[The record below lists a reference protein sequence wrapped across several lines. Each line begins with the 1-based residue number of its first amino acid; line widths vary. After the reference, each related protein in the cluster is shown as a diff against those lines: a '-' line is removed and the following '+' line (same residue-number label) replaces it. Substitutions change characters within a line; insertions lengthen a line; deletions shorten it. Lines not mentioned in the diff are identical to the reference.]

1 MMSNPVTG
9 AGYFFRGLSLLNK
22 PGVRRFVIIPLLI
35 NILIFAGLIWLS
47 ADQFGGFIDWM
58 TPSLPDWL
66 LWLTWLLWLIFGL
79 MAFIV
84 LFFGFSILAN
94 LVGAPFNSYLAAA
107 VEQHLTGQTLP
118 DTGKS
123 LWQDVAEAV
132 LGELKKILYYLLWAI
147 PLLILNF
154 IPGLNLLSPVL
165 WAVFGAWMLSLE
177 YLDYPLGNYG
187 LTFTAIRRKIREQR
201 MLSLGFGGAVM
212 LATLIPLF
220 NFLVMPVAVA
230 GATAL
235 RVEQVPVDNLTQ
247 HEDDKLT
254 EGK

>member
-1 MMSNPVTG
+1 MISNPVTG
-9 AGYFFRGLSLLNK
+9 AGYFFKGLSLLNK
-22 PGVRRFVIIPLLI
+22 PGVRRFVIMPLLI

-47 ADQFGGFIDWM
+47 ADRFGGFIDWM

-66 LWLTWLLWLIFGL
+66 LWLTWLLWLVFGL

-94 LVGAPFNSYLAAA
+94 LVGAPFNSYLAGA
-107 VEQHLTGQTLP
+107 VEKYLTGQALP
-118 DTGKS
+118 ETGKS
-123 LWQDVAEAV
+123 LWQDVVDAL

-147 PLLILNF
+147 PLVIINF
-154 IPGLNLLSPVL
+154 IPGINLLAPVL

-177 YLDYPLGNYG
+177 YTDYPLGNYG
-187 LTFTAIRRKIREQR
+187 LTFPAIRRKISEHR

-235 RVEQVPVDNLTQ
+235 RVEQIPLDQITTR
-247 HEDDKLT
+247 ESDKLP
-254 EGK
+254 EA

>member
-1 MMSNPVTG
+1 MISNPVTG
-9 AGYFFRGLSLLNK
+9 ASYFFKGLSLLNK
-22 PGVRRFVIIPLLI
+22 PGVRRFVIMPLLI

-66 LWLTWLLWLIFGL
+66 LWLTWLLWLVFGL

-94 LVGAPFNSYLAAA
+94 LVGAPFNSYLAGA
-107 VEQHLTGQTLP
+107 VEKYLTGQALP
-118 DTGKS
+118 ETGKS
-123 LWQDVAEAV
+123 LWQDVVDAI

-147 PLLILNF
+147 PLVIINF
-154 IPGLNLLSPVL
+154 IPGINLLAPVL

-177 YLDYPLGNYG
+177 YTDYPLGNYG
-187 LTFTAIRRKIREQR
+187 LTFPAIRRKISEQR
-201 MLSLGFGGAVM
+201 MLSLGFGAAVM

-235 RVEQVPVDNLTQ
+235 RVEQIPLDEITTV
-247 HEDDKLT
+247 ESDKLP
-254 EGK
+254 EA

>member
-1 MMSNPVTG
+1 MISNPVTG
-9 AGYFFRGLSLLNK
+9 ASYFFKGLSLLNK
-22 PGVRRFVIIPLLI
+22 PGVRRFVIMPLLI

-47 ADQFGGFIDWM
+47 ADRFGGFIDWM

-66 LWLTWLLWLIFGL
+66 LWLTWLLWLVFGL

-94 LVGAPFNSYLAAA
+94 LVGAPFNSYLAGA
-107 VEQHLTGQTLP
+107 VERYLTGQALP
-118 DTGKS
+118 ETGKS
-123 LWQDVAEAV
+123 LWQDVVDAL

-147 PLLILNF
+147 PLVIINF
-154 IPGLNLLSPVL
+154 IPGINLLAPVL

-177 YLDYPLGNYG
+177 YTDYPLGNYG
-187 LTFTAIRRKIREQR
+187 LTFPAIRRKISEQR

-235 RVEQVPVDNLTQ
+235 RVEQIPLDEITTR
-247 HEDDKLT
+247 ESEKLP
-254 EGK
+254 EA

>member
-1 MMSNPVTG
+1 MISNPVTG

-35 NILIFAGLIWLS
+35 NVLIFAGLIWLL
-47 ADQFGGFIDWM
+47 ADQFGVFIDWM
-58 TPSLPDWL
+58 TPTLPDWL

-79 MAFIV
+79 VAFIV

-107 VEQHLTGQTLP
+107 VENHLTGQALP
-118 DTGKS
+118 ASGKS
-123 LWQDVAEAV
+123 FWQEAV
-132 LGELKKILYYLLWAI
+132 EALLGELKKILYYLLWAI
-147 PLLILNF
+147 PLLIINF
-154 IPGLNLLSPVL
+154 IPGINLLAPVL

-177 YLDYPLGNYG
+177 YMDYPLGNYG
-187 LTFTAIRRKIREQR
+187 LTFPAIRRKIREQR

-235 RVEQVPVDNLTQ
+235 RVEQLPVDAMTAGEN
-247 HEDDKLT
+247 DKLT
-254 EGK
+254 AN

>member
-1 MMSNPVTG
+1 MISNPVTG
-9 AGYFFRGLSLLNK
+9 AGYFFTGLSLLNK

-35 NILIFAGLIWLS
+35 NILIFAGLIWLL
-47 ADQFGGFIDWM
+47 ADQFGGLIDWM
-58 TPSLPDWL
+58 TPTLPDWL
-66 LWLTWLLWLIFGL
+66 LWLTWLLWLVFGL

-107 VEQHLTGQTLP
+107 VEKHLTGQPLA
-118 DTGKS
+118 DSGKS
-123 LWQDVAEAV
+123 LWQDVVEAI
-132 LGELKKILYYLLWAI
+132 LGELKKILYYLMWAI
-147 PLLILNF
+147 PLLIIGF
-154 IPGLNLLSPVL
+154 IPGINLLSPLL
-165 WAVFGAWMLSLE
+165 WALFGAWMLSLE
-177 YLDYPLGNYG
+177 YMDYPLGNYG
-187 LTFTAIRRKIREQR
+187 LTFPTIRRKISEQR

-235 RVEQVPVDNLTQ
+235 RVEQIPLDEITARDN
-247 HEDDKLT
+247 DKLT
-254 EGK
+254 QA

>member
-1 MMSNPVTG
+1 MISNPVTG
-9 AGYFFRGLSLLNK
+9 AGYFFRGLSLLNQ

-47 ADQFGGFIDWM
+47 ADQFGSFIDWM
-58 TPSLPDWL
+58 TPTLPDWL

-107 VEQHLTGQTLP
+107 VEKHLTGQTLP
-118 DTGKS
+118 DSGKS
-123 LWQDVAEAV
+123 LWQDAVEA
-132 LGELKKILYYLLWAI
+132 LIGELKKILYYLLWAI
-147 PLLILNF
+147 PLLILGF
-154 IPGLNLLSPVL
+154 IPGINLLSPVF
-165 WAVFGAWMLSLE
+165 WAIFGAWMLSLE
-177 YLDYPLGNYG
+177 YTDYPLGNHG
-187 LTFTAIRRKIREQR
+187 ITFPAIRRKISEQR

-235 RVEQVPVDNLTQ
+235 RVEQMPLNELPET
-247 HEDDKLT
+247 
-254 EGK
+254 

>member
-1 MMSNPVTG
+1 MISNPVTG
-9 AGYFFRGLSLLNK
+9 AGYFFKGLSLLNK
-22 PGVRRFVIIPLLI
+22 PGVRRFVIMPLLI

-47 ADQFGGFIDWM
+47 ADRFGGFIDWM

-66 LWLTWLLWLIFGL
+66 LWLTWLLWLVFGL

-94 LVGAPFNSYLAAA
+94 LVGAPFNSYLAGA
-107 VEQHLTGQTLP
+107 VEKYLTGQALP
-118 DTGKS
+118 KTGKS
-123 LWQDVAEAV
+123 LWQDVVDAL

-147 PLLILNF
+147 PLVIINF
-154 IPGLNLLSPVL
+154 IPGINLLAPVL

-177 YLDYPLGNYG
+177 YTDYPLGNYG
-187 LTFTAIRRKIREQR
+187 LTFPAIRRKISEQR
-201 MLSLGFGGAVM
+201 MLSLGFGAAVM

-235 RVEQVPVDNLTQ
+235 RVEQIPLDEITTR
-247 HEDDKLT
+247 ERDKLP
-254 EGK
+254 EA

>member
-1 MMSNPVTG
+1 MISNPVTG
-9 AGYFFRGLSLLNK
+9 AGYFFKGLSLLNK
-22 PGVRRFVIIPLLI
+22 PGVRRFVIMPLLI

-47 ADQFGGFIDWM
+47 ADRFGGFIDWM

-66 LWLTWLLWLIFGL
+66 LWLTWLLWLVFGL

-94 LVGAPFNSYLAAA
+94 LVGAPFNSYLAGA
-107 VEQHLTGQTLP
+107 VERYLTGQALP
-118 DTGKS
+118 ETGKS
-123 LWQDVAEAV
+123 LWQDVVDAL

-147 PLLILNF
+147 PLVIINF
-154 IPGLNLLSPVL
+154 IPGINLLAPVL

-177 YLDYPLGNYG
+177 YTDYPLGNYG
-187 LTFTAIRRKIREQR
+187 LTFPAIRRKISEHR

-235 RVEQVPVDNLTQ
+235 RVEQIPLDQITTR
-247 HEDDKLT
+247 ESDKLP
-254 EGK
+254 EA

>member
-1 MMSNPVTG
+1 MISNPVTG
-9 AGYFFRGLSLLNK
+9 ASYFFKGLSLLNK
-22 PGVRRFVIIPLLI
+22 PGVRRFVIMPLLI

-47 ADQFGGFIDWM
+47 ADRFGGFIDWM

-66 LWLTWLLWLIFGL
+66 LWLTWLLWLVFGL

-94 LVGAPFNSYLAAA
+94 LVGAPFNSYLAGA
-107 VEQHLTGQTLP
+107 VEKYLTGQALP
-118 DTGKS
+118 ETGKS
-123 LWQDVAEAV
+123 LWQDVVDAL

-147 PLLILNF
+147 PLVIINF
-154 IPGLNLLSPVL
+154 IPGINLLAPVL

-177 YLDYPLGNYG
+177 YTDYPLGNYG
-187 LTFTAIRRKIREQR
+187 LTFPAIRRKISEQR

-235 RVEQVPVDNLTQ
+235 RVEQIPLDEITTR
-247 HEDDKLT
+247 ESEKLP
-254 EGK
+254 EA

>member
-1 MMSNPVTG
+1 MISNPVTG
-9 AGYFFRGLSLLNK
+9 ASYFFKGLSLLNK
-22 PGVRRFVIIPLLI
+22 PGVRRFVIMPLLI

-47 ADQFGGFIDWM
+47 ADRFGWFIDWM

-66 LWLTWLLWLIFGL
+66 LWLTWLLWLVFGL

-94 LVGAPFNSYLAAA
+94 LVGAPFNSYLAGA
-107 VEQHLTGQTLP
+107 VEKYLTGQALP
-118 DTGKS
+118 ETGKS
-123 LWQDVAEAV
+123 LWQDVVDAL

-147 PLLILNF
+147 PLVIINF
-154 IPGLNLLSPVL
+154 IPGINLLAPVL

-177 YLDYPLGNYG
+177 YTDYPLGNYG
-187 LTFTAIRRKIREQR
+187 LTFPAIRRKISEQR

-235 RVEQVPVDNLTQ
+235 RVEQIPLDEITTR
-247 HEDDKLT
+247 ESEKLP
-254 EGK
+254 EA

>member
-1 MMSNPVTG
+1 MISNPVTG

-35 NILIFAGLIWLS
+35 NVLIFAGLIWLL
-47 ADQFGGFIDWM
+47 ADQFGVFIDWM
-58 TPSLPDWL
+58 TPTLPDWL

-79 MAFIV
+79 VAFIV

-107 VEQHLTGQTLP
+107 VENHLTGQALP
-118 DTGKS
+118 ASGKS
-123 LWQDVAEAV
+123 FWQEVVEAL

-147 PLLILNF
+147 PLLIINF
-154 IPGLNLLSPVL
+154 IPGINLLAPVL

-177 YLDYPLGNYG
+177 YMDYPLGNYG
-187 LTFTAIRRKIREQR
+187 LTFPAIRRKIREQR

-235 RVEQVPVDNLTQ
+235 RVEQIPVEAVTAGENDQLTAN
-247 HEDDKLT
+247 
-254 EGK
+254 

>member
-1 MMSNPVTG
+1 MISNPVTG
-9 AGYFFRGLSLLNK
+9 AGYFFKGLSLLNK
-22 PGVRRFVIIPLLI
+22 PGVRRFVIMPLLI
-35 NILIFAGLIWLS
+35 NVLIFAGLIWLS

-66 LWLTWLLWLIFGL
+66 LWLTWLLWLVFGL

-94 LVGAPFNSYLAAA
+94 LVGAPFNSYLAGA
-107 VEQHLTGQTLP
+107 VEKHLTGQALP
-118 DTGKS
+118 ETGKS
-123 LWQDVAEAV
+123 FWQDVVEAI

-147 PLLILNF
+147 PLLIIGF
-154 IPGLNLLSPVL
+154 IPGINLLAPVL

-177 YLDYPLGNYG
+177 YTDYPLGNYG
-187 LTFTAIRRKIREQR
+187 LTFPAIRRKISEQR
-201 MLSLGFGGAVM
+201 MLSLGFGAAVM

-230 GATAL
+230 GATAM
-235 RVEQVPVDNLTQ
+235 RVEQIPLDELTTR
-247 HEDDKLT
+247 DSDKLPAA
-254 EGK
+254 

>member
-1 MMSNPVTG
+1 MISNPVTG
-9 AGYFFRGLSLLNK
+9 ASYFFKGLSLLNK
-22 PGVRRFVIIPLLI
+22 PGVRRFVIMPLLI

-47 ADQFGGFIDWM
+47 ADRFGGFIDWM

-66 LWLTWLLWLIFGL
+66 LWLTWLLWLVFGL

-94 LVGAPFNSYLAAA
+94 LVGAPFNSYLAGA
-107 VEQHLTGQTLP
+107 VEKYLTGQALP
-118 DTGKS
+118 ETGKS
-123 LWQDVAEAV
+123 LWQDVVDAL

-147 PLLILNF
+147 PLVIINF
-154 IPGLNLLSPVL
+154 IPGINLLAPVL

-177 YLDYPLGNYG
+177 YTDYPLGNYG
-187 LTFTAIRRKIREQR
+187 LTFPAIRRKISEQR
-201 MLSLGFGGAVM
+201 MLSLGFGAAVM

-235 RVEQVPVDNLTQ
+235 RVEQIPLDEITTR
-247 HEDDKLT
+247 ESDKLP
-254 EGK
+254 EA

>member
-1 MMSNPVTG
+1 MISNPVTG
-9 AGYFFRGLSLLNK
+9 AGYFFKGLSLLNK
-22 PGVRRFVIIPLLI
+22 PGVRRFVIMPLLI
-35 NILIFAGLIWLS
+35 NILIFASLIWLS
-47 ADQFGGFIDWM
+47 ADRFGGFIDWM

-66 LWLTWLLWLIFGL
+66 LWLTWLLWLVFGL

-94 LVGAPFNSYLAAA
+94 LVGAPFNSYLAGA
-107 VEQHLTGQTLP
+107 VEKYLTGQALP
-118 DTGKS
+118 ETGKS
-123 LWQDVAEAV
+123 LWQDVVEAL

-147 PLLILNF
+147 PLVIINF
-154 IPGLNLLSPVL
+154 IPGINLLAPVL

-177 YLDYPLGNYG
+177 YTDYPLGNYG
-187 LTFTAIRRKIREQR
+187 LTFPAIRRKISEHR

-235 RVEQVPVDNLTQ
+235 RVEQIPLDQITTR
-247 HEDDKLT
+247 ESDKLP
-254 EGK
+254 EA

>member
-1 MMSNPVTG
+1 MISNPVTG
-9 AGYFFRGLSLLNK
+9 ASYFFKGLSLLNK
-22 PGVRRFVIIPLLI
+22 PGVRRFVIMPLLI

-66 LWLTWLLWLIFGL
+66 LWLTWLLWLVFGL

-94 LVGAPFNSYLAAA
+94 LVGAPFNSYLAGA
-107 VEQHLTGQTLP
+107 VEKYLTGQALP
-118 DTGKS
+118 ETGKS
-123 LWQDVAEAV
+123 LWQDVVDAI

-147 PLLILNF
+147 PLVIINF
-154 IPGLNLLSPVL
+154 IPGINLLAPVL

-177 YLDYPLGNYG
+177 YTDYPLGNYG
-187 LTFTAIRRKIREQR
+187 LTFPAIRRKISEQR
-201 MLSLGFGGAVM
+201 MLSLGFGAAVM

-235 RVEQVPVDNLTQ
+235 RVEQIPLDEITTR
-247 HEDDKLT
+247 ESDKLP
-254 EGK
+254 EA

>member
-1 MMSNPVTG
+1 MISNPVTG
-9 AGYFFRGLSLLNK
+9 AGYFFKGLSLLNK
-22 PGVRRFVIIPLLI
+22 PGVRRFVIMPLLI

-58 TPSLPDWL
+58 TPTLPDWL
-66 LWLTWLLWLIFGL
+66 LWLTWLLWLVFGL

-94 LVGAPFNSYLAAA
+94 LVGAPFNSYLAGA
-107 VEQHLTGQTLP
+107 VEKHLTGQALP
-118 DTGKS
+118 ETGKS
-123 LWQDVAEAV
+123 FWQDVVEAI

-147 PLLILNF
+147 PLLIIGF
-154 IPGLNLLSPVL
+154 IPGINLLAPVL

-177 YLDYPLGNYG
+177 YTDYPLGNYG
-187 LTFTAIRRKIREQR
+187 LTFPAIRRKIREQR
-201 MLSLGFGGAVM
+201 MLSLGFGAAVM

-235 RVEQVPVDNLTQ
+235 RVEQIPLDELTTR
-247 HEDDKLT
+247 DSDKLPAA
-254 EGK
+254 

>member
-1 MMSNPVTG
+1 MISNPVTG
-9 AGYFFRGLSLLNK
+9 ASYFFKGLSLLNK
-22 PGVRRFVIIPLLI
+22 PGVRRFVIMPLLI

-66 LWLTWLLWLIFGL
+66 LWLTWLLWLVFGL
-79 MAFIV
+79 MAFLV

-94 LVGAPFNSYLAAA
+94 LVGAPFNSYLAGA
-107 VEQHLTGQTLP
+107 VEKYLTGQALP
-118 DTGKS
+118 ETGKS
-123 LWQDVAEAV
+123 LWQDVVDAI

-147 PLLILNF
+147 PLVIINF
-154 IPGLNLLSPVL
+154 IPGINLLAPVL

-177 YLDYPLGNYG
+177 YTDYPLGNYG
-187 LTFTAIRRKIREQR
+187 LTFPAIRRKISEQR
-201 MLSLGFGGAVM
+201 MLSLGFGAAVM

-235 RVEQVPVDNLTQ
+235 RVEQIPLDEITTV
-247 HEDDKLT
+247 ESDKLP
-254 EGK
+254 EA

>member
-1 MMSNPVTG
+1 MISNPVTG

-35 NILIFAGLIWLS
+35 NILIFGGLIWLS
-47 ADQFGGFIDWM
+47 ADRFGVFIDWM
-58 TPSLPDWL
+58 TPTLPEWL

-79 MAFIV
+79 TAFV
-84 LFFGFSILAN
+84 VVFFGFSILAN

-107 VEQHLTGQTLP
+107 VEKHLTGQALP

-123 LWQDVAEAV
+123 FWQEAV
-132 LGELKKILYYLLWAI
+132 EALLGELKKILYYLLWAI
-147 PLLILNF
+147 PLFLLGFTPVI
-154 IPGLNLLSPVL
+154 NLFAPLLWVL
-165 WAVFGAWMLSLE
+165 FGAWMLSLE

-187 LTFTAIRRKIREQR
+187 LTFPAIRRKLREQR
-201 MLSLGFGGAVM
+201 MLSLGFGAAVM

-230 GATAL
+230 AATAL
-235 RVEQVPVDNLTQ
+235 RVEQIPLDSLPAGDV
-247 HEDDKLT
+247 EKLSSP
-254 EGK
+254 

>member
-1 MMSNPVTG
+1 MISNPVTG
-9 AGYFFRGLSLLNK
+9 AGYFFKGLSLLNK
-22 PGVRRFVIIPLLI
+22 PGVRRFVIMPLLI

-47 ADQFGGFIDWM
+47 ADRFGGFIDWM

-66 LWLTWLLWLIFGL
+66 LWLTWLLWLVFGL

-94 LVGAPFNSYLAAA
+94 LVGAPFNSYLAGA
-107 VEQHLTGQTLP
+107 VEKYLTGQALP
-118 DTGKS
+118 ETGKS
-123 LWQDVAEAV
+123 LWQDVVEAL

-147 PLLILNF
+147 PLVIINF
-154 IPGLNLLSPVL
+154 IPGINLLAPVL

-177 YLDYPLGNYG
+177 YTDYPLGNYG
-187 LTFTAIRRKIREQR
+187 LTFPAIRRKISEHR

-235 RVEQVPVDNLTQ
+235 RVEQIPLDQITTR
-247 HEDDKLT
+247 ESDKLP
-254 EGK
+254 EA

>member
-1 MMSNPVTG
+1 MISNPVTG
-9 AGYFFRGLSLLNK
+9 AGYFFKGLSLLNK
-22 PGVRRFVIIPLLI
+22 PGVRRFVIMPLLI

-47 ADQFGGFIDWM
+47 ADRFGGFIDWM

-66 LWLTWLLWLIFGL
+66 LWLTWLLWLVFGL

-94 LVGAPFNSYLAAA
+94 LVGAPFNSYLAGA
-107 VEQHLTGQTLP
+107 VEKYLTGQALP
-118 DTGKS
+118 ETGKS
-123 LWQDVAEAV
+123 LWQDVVDAL

-147 PLLILNF
+147 PLVIINF
-154 IPGLNLLSPVL
+154 IPGINLLAPVL
-165 WAVFGAWMLSLE
+165 WALFGAWMLSLE
-177 YLDYPLGNYG
+177 YTDYPLGNYG
-187 LTFTAIRRKIREQR
+187 LTFPAIRRKISEQR
-201 MLSLGFGGAVM
+201 MLSLGFGAAVM

-235 RVEQVPVDNLTQ
+235 RVEQIPLDEITTR
-247 HEDDKLT
+247 ESDKLP
-254 EGK
+254 EA

>member
-1 MMSNPVTG
+1 MISNPVTG
-9 AGYFFRGLSLLNK
+9 AGYFFRGLSLINK
-22 PGVRRFVIIPLLI
+22 PGVRRFVIMPLLI

-47 ADQFGGFIDWM
+47 ADQFGSFIDWF
-58 TPSLPDWL
+58 TPTLPEWL
-66 LWLTWLLWLIFGL
+66 LWLTWLLWLVFGL

-84 LFFGFSILAN
+84 LFFGFTLLAN

-107 VEQHLTGQTLP
+107 VEKHLTGQPIP
-118 DTGKS
+118 DSGKS
-123 LWQDVAEAV
+123 IGQDIVEGV

-147 PLLILNF
+147 PLFIISF
-154 IPGLNLLSPVL
+154 IPGINLLSPLL

-177 YLDYPLGNYG
+177 YTDYPLGNHG
-187 LTFTAIRRKIREQR
+187 LTFPTIRQKIREQR
-201 MLSLGFGGAVM
+201 MLSLGYGGAVM

-235 RVEQVPVDNLTQ
+235 RVEQIPLDTLPQSET
-247 HEDDKLT
+247 DRLT
-254 EGK
+254 ES

>member
-1 MMSNPVTG
+1 MISNPVTG
-9 AGYFFRGLSLLNK
+9 AGYFFKGLSLLNK
-22 PGVRRFVIIPLLI
+22 PGVRRFVIMPLLI

-47 ADQFGGFIDWM
+47 ADRFGGFIDWM

-66 LWLTWLLWLIFGL
+66 LWLTWLLWLVFGL

-94 LVGAPFNSYLAAA
+94 LVGAPFNSYLAGA
-107 VEQHLTGQTLP
+107 VEKYLTGQALP
-118 DTGKS
+118 ETGKS
-123 LWQDVAEAV
+123 LWQDVVDAL

-147 PLLILNF
+147 PLVIINF
-154 IPGLNLLSPVL
+154 IPGINLLAPVL

-177 YLDYPLGNYG
+177 YTDYPLGNYG
-187 LTFTAIRRKIREQR
+187 LTFPAIRRKISEQR
-201 MLSLGFGGAVM
+201 MLSLGFGAAVM

-235 RVEQVPVDNLTQ
+235 RVEQIPLDEITTR
-247 HEDDKLT
+247 ESDKLP
-254 EGK
+254 EA

>member
-1 MMSNPVTG
+1 MISNPVTG
-9 AGYFFRGLSLLNK
+9 ASYFFKGLSLLNK
-22 PGVRRFVIIPLLI
+22 PGVRRFVIMPLLI

-47 ADQFGGFIDWM
+47 ADRFGGFIDWM
-58 TPSLPDWL
+58 TPSLPVWL
-66 LWLTWLLWLIFGL
+66 LWLTWLLWLVFGL

-94 LVGAPFNSYLAAA
+94 LVGAPFNSYLAGA
-107 VEQHLTGQTLP
+107 VEKYLTGQALP
-118 DTGKS
+118 ETGKS
-123 LWQDVAEAV
+123 LWQDVVDAL

-147 PLLILNF
+147 PLVIINF
-154 IPGLNLLSPVL
+154 IPGINLLAPVL

-177 YLDYPLGNYG
+177 YTDYPLGNYG
-187 LTFTAIRRKIREQR
+187 LTFPAIRRKISEQR

-235 RVEQVPVDNLTQ
+235 RVEQIPLDEITTR
-247 HEDDKLT
+247 ESEKLP
-254 EGK
+254 EA

>member
-1 MMSNPVTG
+1 MISNPVTG
-9 AGYFFRGLSLLNK
+9 AGYFFKGLSLLNK
-22 PGVRRFVIIPLLI
+22 PGVRRFVIMPLLI
-35 NILIFAGLIWLS
+35 NILIFSGLIWLS
-47 ADQFGGFIDWM
+47 ADRFGGFIDWM

-66 LWLTWLLWLIFGL
+66 LWLTWLLWLVFGL

-94 LVGAPFNSYLAAA
+94 LVGAPFNSYLAGA
-107 VEQHLTGQTLP
+107 VEKYLTGQALP
-118 DTGKS
+118 ETGKS
-123 LWQDVAEAV
+123 LWQDVVEAI

-147 PLLILNF
+147 PLLIIGF
-154 IPGLNLLSPVL
+154 IPGINLLAPVL

-177 YLDYPLGNYG
+177 YTDYPLGNYG
-187 LTFTAIRRKIREQR
+187 LTFPAIRRKISEQR

-235 RVEQVPVDNLTQ
+235 RVEQIPLEEITKRDS
-247 HEDDKLT
+247 EKLP
-254 EGK
+254 GA